1 MEKTANTIVNEMINS
16 NMLDFGMELSDVRGI
31 IEQMKN
37 EEIFSG
43 IEVDYDVDE
52 LVAEYTKINARHN

>member
-1 MEKTANTIVNEMINS
+1 MKKTNETIVNEMINS
-16 NMLDFGMELSDVRGI
+16 NMLDFGMELSDVRGV

-37 EEIFSG
+37 EEVSNG

-52 LVAEYTKINARHN
+52 LVSEYAKIDARNN

>member
-16 NMLDFGMELSDVRGI
+16 NMLDFGMELEIVRGI

-37 EEIFSG
+37 EEISSG
-43 IEVDYDVDE
+43 IEVDYDVNE
-52 LVAEYTKINARHN
+52 LVSEYAKIDANNK

>member
-1 MEKTANTIVNEMINS
+1 MEKTANTIVNEMITS
-16 NMLDFGMELSDVRGI
+16 NMLDFGMELSDVRNV

-37 EEIFSG
+37 DEIGTG

-52 LVAEYTKINARHN
+52 LVSEYAKIDANNK